1 MSFGS
6 NRSNAIIGAAGTAMG
21 AVANRRED
29 SDDLFAHTRMS
40 LGDHIEELR
49 RHMIK
54 ALIGFFIA
62 MNDVANR
69 CAGCAALEFNALRL
83 CFAAVLRE
91 YRGAAT
97 QEHHSGQCT
106 GNYYQGSFFH
116 KMALLFGVR

>member
-6 NRSNAIIGAAGTAMG
+6 NRGNGIIGAAGTAMG

-29 SDDLFAHTRMS
+29 SGDLFAHTRMS

-62 MNDVANR
+62 MI
-69 CAGCAALEFNALRL
+69 AGFFISRPIVERITKTVEEGLMRL
-83 CFAAVLRE
+83 
-91 YRGAAT
+91 Y
-97 QEHHSGQCT
+97 
-106 GNYYQGSFFH
+106 H
-116 KMALLFGVR
+116 KRLDKIAPETVTL